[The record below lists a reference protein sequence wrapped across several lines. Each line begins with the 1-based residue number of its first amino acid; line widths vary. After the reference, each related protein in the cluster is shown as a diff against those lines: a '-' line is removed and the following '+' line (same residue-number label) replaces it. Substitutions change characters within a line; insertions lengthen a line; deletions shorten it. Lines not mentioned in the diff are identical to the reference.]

1 MGDHGRGHSIRQV
14 TYHWVL
20 QVFGTFLPNLRHMS
34 LPDVAPMEQ
43 TASNDLIRAVVTAY
57 ARAKGR
63 HLDPA
68 PAYQAAV
75 RVLMDRNRNLT
86 PDDAV
91 DCLLAMLAH
100 AARYHP
106 EWLQVE
112 QPVSGAF
119 LRRCKRT
126 PAKSTE

>member
-1 MGDHGRGHSIRQV
+1 
-14 TYHWVL
+14 
-20 QVFGTFLPNLRHMS
+20 MS
-34 LPDVAPMEQ
+34 LLDVAPMEQ
-43 TASNDLIRAVVTAY
+43 NASDDLIRAVVTAY

-75 RVLMDRNRNLT
+75 RVLMGRNRNLT

-119 LRRCKRT
+119 LRRCKRDS
-126 PAKSTE
+126 AKRTE

>member
-1 MGDHGRGHSIRQV
+1 
-14 TYHWVL
+14 
-20 QVFGTFLPNLRHMS
+20 MS

-43 TASNDLIRAVVTAY
+43 TSSDDLIRAVVTAY

-63 HLDPA
+63 HLDPGL
-68 PAYQAAV
+68 AYQAAV

-86 PDDAV
+86 PDDAA

-119 LRRCKRT
+119 LRRCKQG

>member
-1 MGDHGRGHSIRQV
+1 
-14 TYHWVL
+14 
-20 QVFGTFLPNLRHMS
+20 MS
-34 LPDVAPMEQ
+34 LLDVAPMEQ
-43 TASNDLIRAVVTAY
+43 NASDELIRAVVTAY
-57 ARAKGR
+57 ARTKGR
-63 HLDPA
+63 HSDPGL
-68 PAYQAAV
+68 AYQAAV

-100 AARYHP
+100 TARHHP

-119 LRRCKRT
+119 LRRCKRD
-126 PAKSTE
+126 PDKGSAS

>member
-1 MGDHGRGHSIRQV
+1 
-14 TYHWVL
+14 
-20 QVFGTFLPNLRHMS
+20 
-34 LPDVAPMEQ
+34 MEQ
-43 TASNDLIRAVVTAY
+43 SVSDELIRAVITAY

-63 HLDPA
+63 HSDPGL
-68 PAYQAAV
+68 AYQAAV

-100 AARYHP
+100 TSQHHP

-119 LRRCKRT
+119 LRRCKRA
-126 PAKSTE
+126 PDKGSAS

>member
-1 MGDHGRGHSIRQV
+1 
-14 TYHWVL
+14 
-20 QVFGTFLPNLRHMS
+20 
-34 LPDVAPMEQ
+34 MEQ
-43 TASNDLIRAVVTAY
+43 TSSDDLIRAVVTAY

-63 HLDPA
+63 HLDPGL
-68 PAYQAAV
+68 AYQAAV

-86 PDDAV
+86 PDDAA

-100 AARYHP
+100 AAQYHP

-119 LRRCKRT
+119 LRRCKRGS
-126 PAKSTE
+126 AKSTE

>member
-1 MGDHGRGHSIRQV
+1 
-14 TYHWVL
+14 
-20 QVFGTFLPNLRHMS
+20 MS
-34 LPDVAPMEQ
+34 LLDVAPMEQ
-43 TASNDLIRAVVTAY
+43 NASDDLIRAVVTAY

-63 HLDPA
+63 HLDPGL
-68 PAYQAAV
+68 AYQAAV

-86 PDDAV
+86 PDDAA

-119 LRRCKRT
+119 LRRCKRG
-126 PAKSTE
+126 PNKRSE

>member
-1 MGDHGRGHSIRQV
+1 
-14 TYHWVL
+14 
-20 QVFGTFLPNLRHMS
+20 MS
-34 LPDVAPMEQ
+34 LLDVAPMEQ
-43 TASNDLIRAVVTAY
+43 TSSDDLIRAVVIAY

-112 QPVSGAF
+112 QPVSGVL
-119 LRRCKRT
+119 LRRCKRN
-126 PAKSTE
+126 PDKNAG

>member
-1 MGDHGRGHSIRQV
+1 
-14 TYHWVL
+14 
-20 QVFGTFLPNLRHMS
+20 MS

-43 TASNDLIRAVVTAY
+43 TSSDDLIRAVVTAY
-57 ARAKGR
+57 ARAKGK
-63 HLDPA
+63 HSDPA
-68 PAYQAAV
+68 LAYQAAI

-86 PDDAV
+86 PDDAA

-100 AARYHP
+100 AGRHHP

-119 LRRCKRT
+119 LRRCKQG